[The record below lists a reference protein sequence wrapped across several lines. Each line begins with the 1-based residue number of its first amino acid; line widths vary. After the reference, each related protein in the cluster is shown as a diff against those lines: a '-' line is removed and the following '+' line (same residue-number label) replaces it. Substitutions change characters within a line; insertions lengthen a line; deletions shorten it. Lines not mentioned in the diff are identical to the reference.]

1 MMLFLVFSLLNTKHR
16 AGQHKVEIGSTG
28 ANGKEPAWRLNSR
41 VEVSNGWILDLIS
54 LITIKRRAWQEAS
67 LRNCFQT
74 CGWISSIY
82 FIFTAGEQI
91 CKCVSFSPVNQSVKS
106 VIIQQICLK
115 DLLFTGTRSKLGW
128 GGEGYRKI
136 GDTTFAL
143 EEFKICEVEV
153 ELRQDGEA
161 DRQSH
166 P

>member
-1 MMLFLVFSLLNTKHR
+1 M
-16 AGQHKVEIGSTG
+16 EIGSTG
-28 ANGKEPAWRLNSR
+28 ANGKEPAWRLNFR
-41 VEVSNGWILDLIS
+41 VEVSNGWIFDLIP
-54 LITIKRRAWQEAS
+54 LITIKRRAWQKAS

-136 GDTTFAL
+136 GDTTFVL
-143 EEFKICEVEV
+143 EEFKIYEVEV

-161 DRQSH
+161 DRAIHNSYIRAVCMSVKGKDMG
-166 P
+166 